1 MMPAIPLRELATAR
15 WAQVRVER
23 PEAEPALPLH
33 QALISTQLSLL
44 EDDGLR
50 VAAVHDPPTTERVL
64 EHLGAGLRAIDR
76 PPAPP
81 GVAFEAMHDL
91 ARVLADHGA
100 GHAASKIG
108 SALSSSAGPLAFDA
122 SCLRD
127 VDAMRALAQQHGLN
141 LQVLW
146 LIAEVASAPVMHLR
160 QRVVLE
166 ESGEAVRDAIAAW
179 QRGTCPACGAWPVV
193 AEFFYGERLNRC
205 SYCASMWPVPPGIC
219 TYCGETGEAFQTIV
233 HDRNRPG
240 RRLELCR
247 TCGGYLKTLDVG
259 RPTPFPLL
267 AVEDFATNDLDRA
280 AQHHG
285 FRRR

>member
-44 EDDGLR
+44 DHEGVR
-50 VAAVHDPPTTERVL
+50 AAAAHDPPSTARVL
-64 EHLGAGLRAIDR
+64 ERLGAGSRVIDT
-76 PPAPP
+76 APTAP
-81 GVAFEAMHDL
+81 GAAFVAMDDL

-108 SALSSSAGPLAFDA
+108 AALSGSAGRLAFDA
-122 SCLRD
+122 SSLRD

-166 ESGEAVRDAIAAW
+166 ESGEAVRDAIASW
-179 QRGTCPACGAWPVV
+179 RRGTCPACAAWPVV

-205 SYCASMWPVPPGIC
+205 SYCASTWPVPPGIC

-233 HDRNRPG
+233 PDRDRPG